1 MQNLWNRIMDKQTIK
16 ISVIKY
22 LEANHGKSWA
32 WGGQISRAVHEETGH
47 KESVIERHGLRKLR
61 EAGILDVDYAQV
73 DGSGPKCS
81 RYRLKPLEAF
91 SPSQEIGIDYD
102 NIYDA
107 LGRPDLKPIKCNHK
121 RTRICGIPPY
131 L

>member
-1 MQNLWNRIMDKQTIK
+1 MDKNTIK

-22 LEANHGKSWA
+22 LEANHGNSWA

-61 EAGILDVDYAQV
+61 EAGILEVNYAQV

-81 RYRLKPLEAF
+81 RYRVKPLESTQN
-91 SPSQEIGIDYD
+91 SP
-102 NIYDA
+102 N
-107 LGRPDLKPIKCNHK
+107 LCKPIKPDLF
-121 RTRICGIPPY
+121 RDMGLQDEIQEDTTS
-131 L
+131 

>member
-1 MQNLWNRIMDKQTIK
+1 MDKNTIK

-22 LEANHGKSWA
+22 LEANHGNSWV

-61 EAGILDVDYAQV
+61 EAGILGVDYAQV

-81 RYRLKPLEAF
+81 RYRLKPLETMQN
-91 SPSQEIGIDYD
+91 SPNLCKNCPCCGVLIGSDHLNWCGDWDIKTELDK
-102 NIYDA
+102 II
-107 LGRPDLKPIKCNHK
+107 KPQAEKLN
-121 RTRICGIPPY
+121 

>member
-1 MQNLWNRIMDKQTIK
+1 MPMDNTKSTIK

-22 LEANHGKSWA
+22 LEANHGKNWCWA
-32 WGGQISRAVHEETGH
+32 GTISRAIHEETGH

-61 EAGILDVDYAQV
+61 EEGILEVDYAQV
-73 DGSGPKCS
+73 DGSGPRCS
-81 RYRLKPLEAF
+81 RYRVKPLEAY
-91 SPSQEIGIDYD
+91 SARPENGIDWNAD

-107 LGRPDLKPIKCNHK
+107 IRRPDLKPQEEKLN
-121 RTRICGIPPY
+121 